1 MKRHPL
7 DIIALLFGLAFG
19 VTGAA
24 FLVHELADQSFDPA
38 WVAAIGFVAL
48 GAVALLATVARP
60 RPRPVN
66 DAEMPAEGAAPSMTA
81 SDTEPPTRE
90 YS

>member
-7 DIIALLFGLAFG
+7 DIIALLFGLAFC

-24 FLVHELADQSFDPA
+24 FLVNELADRSFDPA
-38 WVAAIGFVAL
+38 WVAAIGLVAL

-60 RPRPVN
+60 RRVN
-66 DAEMPAEGAAPSMTA
+66 DAETPAGGAGPSMTA
-81 SDTEPPTRE
+81 AETEPPTRE